1 MKQNLSAQKCFIMA
15 ARINDFLLTIIFGDS
30 WFRIGLGRVQARLY
44 PAAMAFS
51 LHHVSIQLIL
61 I

>member
-1 MKQNLSAQKCFIMA
+1 MA
-15 ARINDFLLTIIFGDS
+15 ARINDFLLTIRFGDS